1 MCIGAIPLSDP
12 TFAALTLSLRL
23 SASPL
28 SERHLSLIT
37 AQSEENVRQLLSE
50 LESAG
55 LAARTGTAWVCGSI
69 PPPLLDALAATV
81 RAKIPDSRMSH
92 YLGFL
97 LPDATLEE
105 CEHVV
110 RYLDEKM
117 NQQSPEH
124 LLCLEFVIR
133 YLRDWGEVHANA
145 AFQKSSQYAELVLV
159 VQSLCLFLNDQLQM
173 AVKLTPIAYTLTQ
186 QSGNE
191 RFRTL
196 VAIFGCYL
204 KVFSD
209 EPLPQDISRYVERLG
224 ELPDLGGKEM
234 QDCLPLF
241 QGILH
246 YVRGEYPHVLKYY
259 DQKLDIYGWKYRR
272 FAMLLASCASQSAF
286 YLRQYHLS
294 LGINESSRR
303 TAALAGDRMLSTFWM
318 LHLAFAMLRIGDMDA
333 ALLNL
338 DCLFMAL
345 GSRNYNKTAVS
356 TVRGIALHH
365 YLNGRLR
372 AAHALLTGQAAR
384 GVSQNAP
391 HVPFED
397 PLNLDM
403 LYSLEKNGFNQ
414 IERYPLDLTIKKLEE
429 GANRQ
434 LRGAALRVEALRL
447 WDSGGDPERELA
459 LLRESLD
466 SIAGTGDLRE
476 EALSTNVL
484 ANVLERIGDTASAT
498 ALRDHAEACSG
509 IRIDR
514 NVSYQQM
521 VLLLTR
527 HAPGNRLPAHSG
539 GAYGHPQ
546 GSCVER
552 CHRAFNALSN
562 EMCLT
567 SALHRL
573 VAIAQKELNSERGA
587 LFRRDEGN
595 GLACIAAINLTDME
609 LKSEQMRPCLEWL
622 NSFSA
627 CRSGPE
633 RGEQGLCL
641 PLDIGDSSLWLLY
654 LDSTFTDGS
663 FAHLH
668 QPELHTLSYL
678 FASEVRSALR
688 LKKVRDE
695 ESRHQKERFQSVVLQ
710 EDRNIAPTFGTG
722 LGDLLEQVRHVSVT
736 DAPVLI
742 LGETGVGKEVMAR
755 QIHLMSRRSGPFVAV
770 HPASTPEHLFE
781 SEFFGHE
788 RGAFTGAIKQKLGF
802 FEMADE
808 GTLFID
814 EVGDIPPA
822 IQTKLL
828 RVLQE
833 QRFIR
838 VGGTREI
845 YSSFR
850 LITATNKNLW
860 QEVQEGRFREDLLYR
875 ISVVPLMLPP
885 LRERKQDIIPLV
897 QNFMEH
903 FCRRYNQLPFAL
915 NQEEIALLRGY
926 DWPGNIRELKNV
938 IERAVILNR
947 LPALSAPLSPP
958 NRKTDGETPL
968 RHRFIVEDLP
978 TLDELER
985 RYLEHVFNIASGRVY
1000 GEKGMTEL
1008 LDLKRST
1015 LYTKLKKYGIALR

>member
-1 MCIGAIPLSDP
+1 MYAGTVSPSDP
-12 TFAALTLSLRL
+12 TLAALTLSLRL
-23 SASPL
+23 SATPL

-37 AQSEENVRQLLSE
+37 AQPEENVRQLLSE
-50 LESAG
+50 LEGAA
-55 LAARTGTAWVCGSI
+55 LAARTGTAWTCGPV

-81 RAKIPDSRMSH
+81 RAKIPDSRMPH

-110 RYLDEKM
+110 RYLDEEL
-117 NQQSPEH
+117 NQQSPET

-133 YLRDWGEVHANA
+133 YLRDWGEAHANA
-145 AFQKSSQYAELVLV
+145 AFQKSSQYAELVLI
-159 VQSLCLFLNDQLQM
+159 VQSLCLFLNDQMQM
-173 AVKLTPIAYTLTQ
+173 AVKLTPVAYALTQ

-209 EPLPQDISRYVERLG
+209 EPLPQDISRHVERLG
-224 ELPDLGGKEM
+224 ELPDLGDKEM

-241 QGILH
+241 RGILH

-259 DQKLDIYGWKYRR
+259 DQKLDAYGWKYRR

-303 TAALAGDRMLSTFWM
+303 TAALAGDHMLSMFWM
-318 LHLAFAMLRIGDMDA
+318 LHLAFAMLRVGDMDA

-338 DCLFMAL
+338 DCLFMAFD
-345 GSRNYNKTAVS
+345 SKQYNKTAIS
-356 TVRGIALHH
+356 TVRGIALYH

-384 GVSQNAP
+384 GVSPSAP

-403 LYSLEKNGFNQ
+403 LYALEKAGFPP
-414 IERYPLDLTIKKLEE
+414 IPRYPLDLTIKKLGE

-447 WDSGGDPERELA
+447 RDRGGDPEREQA

-466 SIAGTGDLRE
+466 SIAGTGDRRE
-476 EALSTNVL
+476 EALSANVL
-484 ANVLERIGDTASAT
+484 ADVLERTGDTASAA
-498 ALRDHAEACSG
+498 ALRDQAEACSG
-509 IRIDR
+509 VRVGR
-514 NVSYQQM
+514 SVSYQQM

-527 HAPGNRLPAHSG
+527 HAPGNRLPAPSG
-539 GAYGHPQ
+539 GPHPQ
-546 GSCVER
+546 DSCVER

-562 EMCLT
+562 ETCLA

-573 VAIAQKELNSERGA
+573 VAIAQKELKSERGA

-595 GLACIAAINLTDME
+595 GLACAAAVNLTDME

-622 NSFSA
+622 NGFSTG
-627 CRSGPE
+627 RSGPE

-641 PLDIGDSSLWLLY
+641 PLDIGESGLWLLY

-710 EDRNIAPTFGTG
+710 EDRNIAPTFGAG
-722 LGDLLEQVRHVSVT
+722 LGELLEQVRHVSVT

-860 QEVQEGRFREDLLYR
+860 QEVQEGTFREDLLYR

-915 NQEEIALLRGY
+915 NQEETALLRSYG
-926 DWPGNIRELKNV
+926 WPGNIRELKNV

-947 LPALSAPLSPP
+947 LPALNAPHSPP
-958 NRKTDGETPL
+958 HRKTGGETPQ
-968 RHRFIVEDLP
+968 RHGFVVEDIP

-1008 LDLKRST
+1008 LELKRST
-1015 LYTKLKKYGIALR
+1015 LYTKLKKHGIALR

>member
-1 MCIGAIPLSDP
+1 MYAGTVSPSDP
-12 TFAALTLSLRL
+12 ILAALTLSLRL
-23 SASPL
+23 SAAPL

-37 AQSEENVRQLLSE
+37 GQPEENIRQILLD
-50 LESAG
+50 LEG
-55 LAARTGTAWVCGSI
+55 FGFAARTEAAWTCGTV
-69 PPPLLDALAATV
+69 PPSLLGAMAATV
-81 RAKIPDSRMSH
+81 RAKIPESRMPH

-97 LPDATLEE
+97 LPDAPLEE
-105 CEHVV
+105 CELVV
-110 RYLDEKM
+110 RYLDEEL
-117 NQQSPEH
+117 NQQAPET
-124 LLCLEFVIR
+124 LLCLEFVIQ
-133 YLRDWGEVHANA
+133 YLRDWGETHADA
-145 AFQKSSQYAELVLV
+145 AFQKSSQYAEMVLI
-159 VQSLCLFLNDQLQM
+159 VQSQCLFLNSQMQM
-173 AVKLTPIAYTLTQ
+173 AVKLTPIAYALTQ

-224 ELPDLGGKEM
+224 ELPDLGDKEM

-241 QGILH
+241 RGILH

-259 DQKLDIYGWKYRR
+259 EQKLEVYGWKYRR

-303 TAALAGDRMLSTFWM
+303 TAALAGDRMLSMFWM
-318 LHLAFAMLRIGDMDA
+318 LHLAFAMLRVGDMDA

-338 DCLFMAL
+338 DCLFMAFDA
-345 GSRNYNKTAVS
+345 RQYNKTAVS
-356 TVRGIALHH
+356 TVRGIALYH

-372 AAHALLTGQAAR
+372 SAHALLTGQAAR
-384 GVSQNAP
+384 GVSPNAP

-403 LYSLEKNGFNQ
+403 LYALEQAGFPP
-414 IERYPLDLTIKKLEE
+414 ISRYPLALIVKKLKE
-429 GANRQ
+429 GTNRQ
-434 LRGAALRVEALRL
+434 LRGAALRIEALRL
-447 WDSGGDPERELA
+447 RDRGGDPKREQT

-466 SIAGTGDLRE
+466 CISGTGDRRE
-476 EALSTNVL
+476 EALSANEL
-484 ANVLERIGDTASAT
+484 ANVLERIGDAASAA
-498 ALRDHAEACSG
+498 ALRDQAEACAG
-509 IRIDR
+509 FRVDR
-514 NVSYQQM
+514 SVSYQQM

-527 HAPGNRLPAHSG
+527 HSQGNRLPALG
-539 GAYGHPQ
+539 DGHYDCPQ
-546 GSCVER
+546 DSCVER
-552 CHRAFNALSN
+552 CHRAFNAFSN
-562 EMCLT
+562 ETCLT

-573 VAIAQKELNSERGA
+573 VAIAQKELKSERGA
-587 LFRRDEGN
+587 LFRRDEDN
-595 GLACIAAINLTDME
+595 RLACVAAVNLTDME

-622 NSFSA
+622 DGFSDRPA
-627 CRSGPE
+627 APGRC
-633 RGEQGLCL
+633 EQGLCL
-641 PLDIGDSSLWLLY
+641 PLDIGESGLWLLY
-654 LDSTFTDGS
+654 LDSTFTDGP

-710 EDRNIAPTFGTG
+710 EDRNIAPLFGTG
-722 LGDLLEQVRHVSVT
+722 LGELLEQVRHVSVT

-755 QIHLMSRRSGPFVAV
+755 QIHLMSRRSGPFIAV

-875 ISVVPLMLPP
+875 ITVVPLMLPP
-885 LRERKQDIIPLV
+885 LRERRQDIIPLV

-915 NQEEIALLRGY
+915 NQEETAVLRSY

-947 LPALSAPLSPP
+947 LPALNVPHSPP
-958 NRKTDGETPL
+958 HRKTSEETPN
-968 RHRFIVEDLP
+968 RRGFVVDDIP

-985 RYLEHVFNIASGRVY
+985 RYLEYIFNIASGCVY

-1008 LDLKRST
+1008 LNLKRST
-1015 LYTKLKKYGIALR
+1015 LYTKLKKHGIMLR

>member
-1 MCIGAIPLSDP
+1 MYAGTVSPSDP
-12 TFAALTLSLRL
+12 ILAALTLSLHL
-23 SASPL
+23 SATPL

-37 AQSEENVRQLLSE
+37 GQPEENIRQILLD
-50 LESAG
+50 LEG
-55 LAARTGTAWVCGSI
+55 FGFAARTEAGWTCGTV
-69 PPPLLDALAATV
+69 PPSLLGAMAATV
-81 RAKIPDSRMSH
+81 RAKIPESRMPH

-97 LPDATLEE
+97 LPDAPLEE
-105 CEHVV
+105 CELVV
-110 RYLDEKM
+110 RYLDEEL
-117 NQQSPEH
+117 NQQAPET

-133 YLRDWGEVHANA
+133 YLRDWGETHANA
-145 AFQKSSQYAELVLV
+145 AFQKSSQYAELVLI
-159 VQSLCLFLNDQLQM
+159 VQSQCLFLNDQMQM
-173 AVKLTPIAYTLTQ
+173 AVKLTPIAYALTQ

-224 ELPDLGGKEM
+224 ELPDLGDKEM

-241 QGILH
+241 RGILH

-259 DQKLDIYGWKYRR
+259 EQKLEVYGWKYRR

-303 TAALAGDRMLSTFWM
+303 TAALAGDRMLSMFWM
-318 LHLAFAMLRIGDMDA
+318 LHLAFAMLRVGDMDA

-338 DCLFMAL
+338 DCLFMAFDA
-345 GSRNYNKTAVS
+345 RQYNKTAVS
-356 TVRGIALHH
+356 TVRGIALYH

-372 AAHALLTGQAAR
+372 SAHALLTGQAAR
-384 GVSQNAP
+384 GVSPNAP

-403 LYSLEKNGFNQ
+403 LYALEQAGFPP
-414 IERYPLDLTIKKLEE
+414 ISRYPLDLILKKLKE
-429 GANRQ
+429 GTNRQ
-434 LRGAALRVEALRL
+434 LRGAALRIEALRL
-447 WDSGGDPERELA
+447 RDRGGDPEREQT

-466 SIAGTGDLRE
+466 CISGTGDRRE
-476 EALSTNVL
+476 EALSANEL
-484 ANVLERIGDTASAT
+484 ANVLERIGDAASAA
-498 ALRDHAEACSG
+498 ALRDQAEACAG
-509 IRIDR
+509 FRVDR
-514 NVSYQQM
+514 SVSYQQM

-527 HAPGNRLPAHSG
+527 HSQGNRLPALG
-539 GAYGHPQ
+539 DGHYDCPQ
-546 GSCVER
+546 DSCVER
-552 CHRAFNALSN
+552 CHRAFNVFSN
-562 EMCLT
+562 ETCLT

-573 VAIAQKELNSERGA
+573 VAIAQKELKSERGA
-587 LFRRDEGN
+587 LFRRDEDN
-595 GLACIAAINLTDME
+595 RLACVAAVNLTDME

-622 NSFSA
+622 DGFSDRPA
-627 CRSGPE
+627 APG

-641 PLDIGDSSLWLLY
+641 PLDIGESGLWLLY

-710 EDRNIAPTFGTG
+710 EDRNIAPLFGTG
-722 LGDLLEQVRHVSVT
+722 LGELLEQVRHVSVT

-755 QIHLMSRRSGPFVAV
+755 QIHLMSRRSGPFIAV

-814 EVGDIPPA
+814 EVG
-822 IQTKLL
+822 
-828 RVLQE
+828 
-833 QRFIR
+833 
-838 VGGTREI
+838 EI
-845 YSSFR
+845 
-850 LITATNKNLW
+850 
-860 QEVQEGRFREDLLYR
+860 GR
-875 ISVVPLMLPP
+875 
-885 LRERKQDIIPLV
+885 
-897 QNFMEH
+897 
-903 FCRRYNQLPFAL
+903 A
-915 NQEEIALLRGY
+915 
-926 DWPGNIRELKNV
+926 
-938 IERAVILNR
+938 
-947 LPALSAPLSPP
+947 
-958 NRKTDGETPL
+958 
-968 RHRFIVEDLP
+968 
-978 TLDELER
+978 
-985 RYLEHVFNIASGRVY
+985 HV
-1000 GEKGMTEL
+1000 
-1008 LDLKRST
+1008 
-1015 LYTKLKKYGIALR
+1015 